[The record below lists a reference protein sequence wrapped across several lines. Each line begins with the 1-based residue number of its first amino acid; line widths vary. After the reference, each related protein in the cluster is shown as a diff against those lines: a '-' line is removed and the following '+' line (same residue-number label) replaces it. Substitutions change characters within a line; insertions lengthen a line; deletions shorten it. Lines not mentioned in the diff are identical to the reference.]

1 MELDHY
7 LTPYRKIDQKWIKGL
22 SLWLETV
29 KILEEHMGEMLLDI
43 GLGGDFID
51 MTQKHRQQKEKLT
64 SVTIAN

>member
-22 SLWLETV
+22 SLWLEIV

-43 GLGGDFID
+43 GLGNDFID
-51 MTQKHRQQKEKLT
+51 MTQKHRQQKEK
-64 SVTIAN
+64 